1 MKILVPIIGL
11 FAVFAIRS
19 FLQDRYETA
28 ITAVATG
35 NASNCLMMLGS
46 TTREEDRS
54 THIVGS
60 IRNNCDR
67 KVGQVTIVF
76 KVAGKV
82 DSKFNQG
89 EAIHYAYVRD
99 LKPGETRA
107 FKTMFSIGKNDTYR
121 FDSITA
127 F

>member
-1 MKILVPIIGL
+1 MKILAPIVGL
-11 FAVFAIRS
+11 LAILAIRS
-19 FLQDRYETA
+19 FLQERYETT
-28 ITAVATG
+28 ITGVATG
-35 NASNCLMMLGS
+35 NASNCLIMLGS
-46 TTREEDRS
+46 TTRDEDRA

-76 KVAGKV
+76 KVAGRV

-99 LKPGETRA
+99 VKPGETRA